1 MRRGTFARVCCID
14 KAIAIFVSPTPEE
27 PPRQRR
33 QVVILGSGKDTTYL
47 RYRADLLTTPTRT
60 VPNHSSSDAVDI
72 HWYEVDLPSVI
83 EAKERLV
90 NTLPQ
95 NLMAATHDTRSS
107 CWLPTVLETKESSA
121 NTLQR
126 NLVAAP
132 HNKTRS
138 HCRYHLVPFDLR
150 SNPNDLFKLLTS
162 NEAYNFNL
170 NAPTIFVLECV
181 FMYLSE
187 DSSRRLLSAI
197 SDLCELPLVVIYD
210 PILQIS
216 KNESSP
222 FGRMMHQH
230 LKRAGV
236 LPRERPSSIET
247 CVSVSLYQEK
257 LFNCGFDVVVGCN
270 MADAYESIVTENQ
283 RNHASS
289 IEMLDELEEWTLLM
303 SHYCFITSTTS
314 TAQRHPLFRTFC
326 HVSDDDSVV
335 SNPTASLDEPL
346 SSMGFIKGKCIRR
359 LQYSKN

>member
-14 KAIAIFVSPTPEE
+14 KAIAMFVSPTPEE

-33 QVVILGSGKDTTYL
+33 QVVILGAGKDTTYL
-47 RYRADLLTTPTRT
+47 RYRADLLTTPTRS
-60 VPNHSSSDAVDI
+60 VPNHSSDAVDI
-72 HWYEVDLPSVI
+72 HWYEIDLPSVI
-83 EAKERLV
+83 ETKERLV

-107 CWLPTVLETKESSA
+107 GCLPTVLETKESSA
-121 NTLQR
+121 NTLPR
-126 NLVAAP
+126 NLVAAR
-132 HNKTRS
+132 HNKTSSR
-138 HCRYHLVPFDLR
+138 CRYYLVPFDLR

-162 NEAYNFNL
+162 NKAYNFNL
-170 NAPTIFVLECV
+170 TAPTIFILECV

-197 SDLCELPLVVIYD
+197 SDLCKLPLVVIYD

-216 KNESSP
+216 KHEPSP
-222 FGRMMHQH
+222 FGSMMHQH

-247 CVSVSLYQEK
+247 CVTVSLYQEK
-257 LFNCGFDVVVGCN
+257 LFNCGFDAVVGCN

-289 IEMLDELEEWTLLM
+289 IEMLDELEEWILLM
-303 SHYCFITSTTS
+303 SHYCFISATTS
-314 TAQRHPLFRTFC
+314 AAQQHPLFRMFC
-326 HVSDDDSVV
+326 HVSDDASVS
-335 SNPTASLDEPL
+335 SNPTASLDEHL

-359 LQYSKN
+359 LQDSKN